1 MVPSQASHSPTLTP
15 HARLMVALDLP
26 DVAAARQMVAR
37 LGPSVGVYK
46 IGMQLLFSGG
56 LDLAAE
62 LRAAGQQ
69 VFLDAKLLDI
79 EQTIRGASASI
90 ARLGV
95 AFLTIHG
102 YGSVARAAV
111 AGRGTSRWPKIL
123 AVTALTSL
131 DAADL
136 AEMGL
141 SVPVEDLV
149 LRRARAARDAG
160 CDGVVCSGQEAA
172 AVRAACG
179 PDFLIVTPGIRPAGE
194 ASDEQKRAVTPMEA
208 IRAGADYLVVG
219 RPILRAPDPRA
230 AAEAI
235 IDEIAAALS

>member
-1 MVPSQASHSPTLTP
+1 MKSPQASQPSLTP
-15 HARLMVALDLP
+15 RARLIVALDLP
-26 DVAAARQMVAR
+26 DVATARQTVAR

-56 LDLAAE
+56 LDLAEE
-62 LRAAGQQ
+62 LRAAGRQ

-95 AFLTIHG
+95 AFLTVHG
-102 YGSVARAAV
+102 HSSVVCAAV
-111 AGRGTSRWPKIL
+111 EGRGASPWPRIL

-136 AEMGL
+136 AEMGQP
-141 SVPVEDLV
+141 VPVEDLV
-149 LRRARAARDAG
+149 LRRARAAMEAG

-194 ASDEQKRAVTPMEA
+194 ARDEQKRAVTPAEA
-208 IRAGADYLVVG
+208 IRAGADHLVVG

-235 IDEIAAALS
+235 VDEIAAALP